1 MRGARSLVLMPSRVR
16 RAGRFE
22 HPGPSADHQPVS
34 ENGSVS
40 FIPEGGSVTLVDMS
54 AKSQEQTNRCLS
66 ADLPAQH
73 EKAHSTIRLAESRR
87 RVSATTAFLYA
98 KTAAL
103 VSGRASFRRHQL
115 DGAPVCAIHRLDVRG
130 TAAVLREISPVATC
144 HPPRHRSTGQSYG
157 RCRPIF
163 GWSVPYRDY
172 SIRPHDSL
180 KLKGWENVSR
190 SSNAADSSIQWNEG
204 TV

>member
-1 MRGARSLVLMPSRVR
+1 MLAWVVRPLRGARSLVLMPSRVR

-73 EKAHSTIRLAESRR
+73 EKAHSTTKLAESRR
-87 RVSATTAFLYA
+87 RVSESAAFLYA
-98 KTAAL
+98 QTAAL
-103 VSGRASFRRHQL
+103 VRGRASFRRCRL
-115 DGAPVCAIHRLDVRG
+115 DDAPVCATHRLDVGGR
-130 TAAVLREISPVATC
+130 AAGAKFREISPVATF
-144 HPPRHRSTGQSYG
+144 HPPKWPNMRS
-157 RCRPIF
+157 
-163 GWSVPYRDY
+163 WS
-172 SIRPHDSL
+172 
-180 KLKGWENVSR
+180 
-190 SSNAADSSIQWNEG
+190 A
-204 TV
+204 